1 MAVEFCP
8 DSLGHPAV
16 SQNRRGQLISA
27 CSTYPLNRGLAD
39 PAVVSLAAQ
48 REFVMPL
55 AAYSGAVHDA
65 HT

>member
-1 MAVEFCP
+1 MAVDFCP

-16 SQNRRGQLISA
+16 SQNRRGQLRERWPDEMTA
-27 CSTYPLNRGLAD
+27 WLAD

-55 AAYSGAVHDA
+55 AADSGAVHDA